1 MHSLASHPEYKMLTV
16 RSIPHI
22 SRRSADFSTY
32 QWPGLVKHLH
42 QMLIANA
49 SMEEGPWAIFMIT
62 IVFHEV
68 RIIVVGFGV

>member
-22 SRRSADFSTY
+22 SRRSADFSSY
-32 QWPGLVKHLH
+32 QWPGLVKHLR

-49 SMEEGPWAIFMIT
+49 SMEEGLWVT